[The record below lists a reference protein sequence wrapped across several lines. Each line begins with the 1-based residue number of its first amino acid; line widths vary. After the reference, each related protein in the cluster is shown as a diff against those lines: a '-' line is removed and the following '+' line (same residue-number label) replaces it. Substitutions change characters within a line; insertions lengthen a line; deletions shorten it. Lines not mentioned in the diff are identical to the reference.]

1 MVKKVNSKGA
11 NQTKAGYWKAFAEH
25 VLNGHNYKDAYLLA
39 RPQCQSWSPEVIR
52 AKASHLANDPKVI
65 AYQEAEVRKLAERRR
80 KREAKLMSNLDR
92 REVCLEVANDEKS
105 NGMTR
110 LTAVKVDAQL
120 AGEWMERVDV
130 SGGLDIRALLAE
142 LPQDGLPVPQ
152 AIAIE
157 PQPAALPGAGG
168 RQELPSEKQLVGE
181 EPIAWEV
188 E

>member
-1 MVKKVNSKGA
+1 MVNKLNSKGA

-39 RPQCQSWSPEVIR
+39 RPQCAKWSPEVIR

-80 KREAKLMSNLDR
+80 KREARLMTNLDR
-92 REVCLEVANDEKS
+92 REVCLEVANDERS

-110 LTAVKVDAQL
+110 LSAVKIDAQL

-142 LPQDGLPVPQ
+142 LPQEGLPVPQ

-157 PQPAALPGAGG
+157 SQPIALPSAEGA
-168 RQELPSEKQLVGE
+168 KQLVEE

>member
-1 MVKKVNSKGA
+1 MVNKLNSKGA
-11 NQTKAGYWKAFAEH
+11 NQTKAGFWKVFAEH
-25 VLNGHNYKDAYLLA
+25 VLNGHNYTDAYLLA
-39 RPQCQSWSPEVIR
+39 RPQCQSWQRDVVR
-52 AKASHLANDPKVI
+52 AKASDLAADPRVV
-65 AYQEAEVRKLAERRR
+65 AYQEQETRKLAERRR
-80 KREAKLMSNLDR
+80 KRESKLMSNLDR

-152 AIAIE
+152 AIAVE
-157 PQPAALPGAGG
+157 SQPVPLPGA
-168 RQELPSEKQLVGE
+168 KQLVGE